1 MRLKAGLALVIFCL
15 TFLVL
20 PIFLVAL
27 AIERLFWIGSL
38 VMAWL
43 SKPPKT
49 RSCSSTLRRLNAR
62 RKRHGPLKAQQKS
75 N

>member
-27 AIERLFWIGSL
+27 VIERLFWIGSL
-38 VMAWL
+38 AMAWL
-43 SKPPKT
+43 SKPQKT
-49 RSCSSTLRRLNAR
+49 RSYSSTLRLLNAR
-62 RKRHGPLKAQQKS
+62 RKRHGRLTGLKK
-75 N
+75 